1 MISKAFLYRKYAQ
14 TNADIAE
21 AYGPDDEMMLSDHF
35 DKFGQR
41 EMRGLLFNDYMR
53 LEGLLC
59 SDAGDI
65 YIAGWADRRMINYL
79 DVSIE
84 VGYIRYDIGRIS
96 PVWYPR
102 PDVTTL
108 TGDTMND
115 QGFLALIH
123 LPGMIPH
130 SDLTIYINGKRV
142 KHEPMVRWQ
151 STQLFL
157 NQALGAAAVV
167 ADMPI
172 GKSMHLAEPIYT
184 AIAAVWQRFL
194 DQIRFTL
201 AFENRP
207 RESHPRSI
215 VITLYRRADMLLVQ
229 LRELAA
235 FLIDTETEVVVI
247 GNDMLGAEATLIQ
260 LRAFCQIHDIS
271 LRVYLCSGN
280 SGFSRGN
287 NFGAEMARGE
297 TLILMN
303 PDIFPPETDA
313 AQAFAFLTEP
323 ADTGLQGAL
332 MYYGDGMLMHSGMY
346 AVRDLCSDQASGH
359 SSQVLRCEHFGKG
372 LSHRITDDPAA
383 LAHALQ
389 AVQDDK
395 LLVSAALWKIRR
407 DVFFD
412 VGGLSTE
419 YLFAYYEDADFCLRL
434 REMGIPVT
442 LDRSARWIHMEG
454 VGKAMP
460 PSQRTFMWLN
470 RYFFSQR
477 FRNSGFVADAADEMD
492 ML

>member
-1 MISKAFLYRKYAQ
+1 MITKAFLFRKYAQ
-14 TNADIAE
+14 TNADLAE
-21 AYGPDDEMMLSDHF
+21 AFGGDDEMMLADHF
-35 DKFGQR
+35 DRFGQR
-41 EMRGLLFNDYMR
+41 EMRGLQFNDYMR

-59 SDAGDI
+59 SDAGDF
-65 YIAGWADRRMINYL
+65 YIAGWADRRIISTL
-79 DVSIE
+79 DVVIE
-84 VGYIRYDIGRIS
+84 VGYVRHDLGRIE

-102 PDVTTL
+102 TDVTTL
-108 TGDTMND
+108 TGDTQND

-123 LPGMIPH
+123 LPDMLVH

-142 KHEPMVRWQ
+142 RHEATVRWQ
-151 STQLFL
+151 STPLFL

-172 GKSMHLAEPIYT
+172 GKSIQLAEPIYNGFVG
-184 AIAAVWQRFL
+184 VWQRFL
-194 DQIRFTL
+194 EGLCFTL

-207 RESHPRSI
+207 RETHPRSI
-215 VITLYRRADMLLVQ
+215 VITLYRGADMLLVQ
-229 LRELAA
+229 LRELAG
-235 FLIDTETEVVVI
+235 FLIDTDTEVLVV
-247 GNDMLGAEATLIQ
+247 GNDLIGAEATLVQ

-313 AQAFAFLTEP
+313 ARAYAFLTEP
-323 ADTGLQGAL
+323 AGDALHGAL

-346 AVRDLCSDQASGH
+346 AARDLCYDQNSGF
-359 SSQVLRCEHFGKG
+359 SAPVLRCEHFGKG
-372 LSHRITDDPAA
+372 LSHRITDDDAS
-383 LAHALQ
+383 LAHALEG
-389 AVQDDK
+389 VQDDK

-412 VGGLSTE
+412 LGGLSTE

-434 REMGIPVT
+434 REMGIEIK

-454 VGKAMP
+454 VGRTMTPA
-460 PSQRTFMWLN
+460 QRTFMWLN
-470 RYFFSQR
+470 RYFFTQR
-477 FRNSGFVADAADEMD
+477 FRASAFVVDAADEMD